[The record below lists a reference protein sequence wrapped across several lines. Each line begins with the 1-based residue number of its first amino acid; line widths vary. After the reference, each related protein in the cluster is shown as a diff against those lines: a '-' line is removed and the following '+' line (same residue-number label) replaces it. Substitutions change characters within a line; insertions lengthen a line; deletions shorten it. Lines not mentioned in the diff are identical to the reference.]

1 MKPIEKSRFLW
12 YNRRVKLSLN
22 RRPLWYTD
30 NYISIE
36 EAADYLGVKASTIR
50 SWIKNKGMPH
60 YRVGGKLLKFKR
72 SEIDEWIKKDD
83 DSTQENALGEWTWL
97 N

>member
-1 MKPIEKSRFLW
+1 MTDQ
-12 YNRRVKLSLN
+12 YM
-22 RRPLWYTD
+22 D

-36 EAADYLGVKASTIR
+36 EAADYLGVKTSTVR

-72 SEIDEWIKKDD
+72 SEIDEWIKCKDNA
-83 DSTQENALGEWTWL
+83 TQENA
-97 N
+97 

>member
-1 MKPIEKSRFLW
+1 MVDQ
-12 YNRRVKLSLN
+12 NM
-22 RRPLWYTD
+22 D

-36 EAADYLGVKASTIR
+36 EAADYLGVKTSTIR

-72 SEIDEWIKKDD
+72 FEIDEWIKCKDENA
-83 DSTQENALGEWTWL
+83 TQENPRGESTQSNAEL
-97 N
+97 KK

>member
-1 MKPIEKSRFLW
+1 MTDQ
-12 YNRRVKLSLN
+12 
-22 RRPLWYTD
+22 YTD
-30 NYISIE
+30 NYISID

-72 SEIDEWIKKDD
+72 SEIDEWIKKED
-83 DSTQENALGEWTWL
+83 DSTQENALGE
-97 N
+97 

>member
-1 MKPIEKSRFLW
+1 MTDQYK
-12 YNRRVKLSLN
+12 
-22 RRPLWYTD
+22 D

-36 EAADYLGVKASTIR
+36 EAADYLGVKTSTIR

-72 SEIDEWIKKDD
+72 SEIDEWIKCEDNA
-83 DSTQENALGEWTWL
+83 TQENS
-97 N
+97 

>member
-1 MKPIEKSRFLW
+1 MIDQ
-12 YNRRVKLSLN
+12 NI
-22 RRPLWYTD
+22 D

-36 EAADYLGVKASTIR
+36 EAAEYLGVKKSTIR

-72 SEIDEWIKKDD
+72 SEIADWIKCEDNA
-83 DSTQENALGEWTWL
+83 TQENSQGD
-97 N
+97 

>member
-1 MKPIEKSRFLW
+1 MVDQ
-12 YNRRVKLSLN
+12 YM
-22 RRPLWYTD
+22 D

-36 EAADYLGVKASTIR
+36 EAADYLGVKTSTIR

-72 SEIDEWIKKDD
+72 FEIDEWIKCKDENA
-83 DSTQENALGEWTWL
+83 TQENPRGESTQSNAEL
-97 N
+97 KK

>member
-1 MKPIEKSRFLW
+1 MTDQYI
-12 YNRRVKLSLN
+12 
-22 RRPLWYTD
+22 D

-36 EAADYLGVKASTIR
+36 EAADYLGVKTSTIR

-72 SEIDEWIKKDD
+72 SEIDEWIKCED
-83 DSTQENALGEWTWL
+83 NANHKNSQGD
-97 N
+97 